1 MKKTAVILLSGGL
14 DSTTCIAIAKD
25 QGFDII
31 GLTINYGQKH
41 IFELESAKSIARYF
55 NIKNHSI
62 INIDLASFGGSS
74 LTSTNMKVPKNRR
87 TADINDIPSTY
98 VPARNTV
105 FLSIA
110 LARAET
116 INSFDIFIGVNAL
129 DYSGYPDCRPEF
141 ISEFEKLANLATK
154 EGIEKKGQ
162 YKIHTPLI
170 NLKKSEIIQKGMELN
185 VDYSMT
191 SSCYDPYENGNP
203 CGSCDACELRLKG
216 FKDAGKIDPLKYT

>member
-154 EGIEKKGQ
+154 ESIEKKGQ

-216 FKDAGKIDPLKYT
+216 FKDAGKIDPLKYA

>member
-14 DSTTCIAIAKD
+14 DSTTCVAIAKD

-74 LTSTNMKVPKNRR
+74 LTSKNMKVPKNRR

-154 EGIEKKGQ
+154 ESIEKKGQ

-170 NLKKSEIIQKGMELN
+170 HLKKSEIIQKGMELN
-185 VDYSMT
+185 VDYSIT

-216 FKDAGKIDPLKYT
+216 FKDAGKIDPLKYA

>member
-154 EGIEKKGQ
+154 ESIEKKGQ

-185 VDYSMT
+185 VDYSIT

-216 FKDAGKIDPLKYT
+216 FKDAGKIDPLKYA

>member
-14 DSTTCIAIAKD
+14 DSTTCVAIAKD

-185 VDYSMT
+185 IDYSMT

>member
-14 DSTTCIAIAKD
+14 DSTTCVAIAKA
-25 QGFDII
+25 QGFEPY

-41 IFELESAKSIARYF
+41 IFELEAAKSIASYF
-55 NIKNHSI
+55 DIKNHSI
-62 INIDLASFGGSS
+62 IDINLGSFEGSS
-74 LTSTNMKVPKNRR
+74 LTSKTMKVPKNRS
-87 TADINDIPSTY
+87 ADVNDIPSTY

-105 FLSIA
+105 LLSIA

-154 EGIEKKGQ
+154 EAVEKKGH

-170 NLKKSEIIQKGMELN
+170 SLSKSEIIQKGIALN

-191 SSCYDPYENGNP
+191 SSCYDPNIEGNP
-203 CGSCDACELRLKG
+203 CGECDACDLRLKG
-216 FKDAGKIDPLKYT
+216 FIEAGEKDPLNYI

>member
-14 DSTTCIAIAKD
+14 DSTTCLAIAKD

-154 EGIEKKGQ
+154 ESIEKKGQ

-170 NLKKSEIIQKGMELN
+170 HLKKSEIIQKGIELN

-216 FKDAGKIDPLKYT
+216 FKDAGKIDPLEYT

>member
-1 MKKTAVILLSGGL
+1 MKKTSVILLSGGL
-14 DSTTCIAIAKD
+14 DSTTCVAIAKD

-62 INIDLASFGGSS
+62 INIDLANFGGSS

-154 EGIEKKGQ
+154 GSIEKKGQ

-216 FKDAGKIDPLKYT
+216 FKDAGKIDPLEYT

>member
-14 DSTTCIAIAKD
+14 DSTTCLAIAKD

-154 EGIEKKGQ
+154 ESIEKKGQ

-170 NLKKSEIIQKGMELN
+170 HLKKSEIIQKGMELN

-216 FKDAGKIDPLKYT
+216 FKDAGKIDPLEYT

>member
-1 MKKTAVILLSGGL
+1 MKKRAVILFSGGL
-14 DSTTCIAIAKD
+14 DSTTCVAIAKD

-74 LTSTNMKVPKNRR
+74 LTSTNMNVPKNRR
-87 TADINDIPSTY
+87 AADINDIPSTY

>member
-14 DSTTCIAIAKD
+14 DSTTCVAIAKD

>member
-14 DSTTCIAIAKD
+14 DSTTCVAIAKA
-25 QGFDII
+25 QGFEPY

-41 IFELESAKSIARYF
+41 IFELEAAKSIASYF
-55 NIKNHSI
+55 DIKNHSI
-62 INIDLASFGGSS
+62 IDINLGSFGGSS
-74 LTSTNMKVPKNRR
+74 LTSKTMKVPKNRS
-87 TADINDIPSTY
+87 ADVNDIPSTY

-105 FLSIA
+105 LLSIA

-154 EGIEKKGQ
+154 EGVEKKGH

-170 NLKKSEIIQKGMELN
+170 SLSKSEIIQKGIALN

-191 SSCYDPYENGNP
+191 SSCYDPNIEGNP
-203 CGSCDACELRLKG
+203 CGECDACDLRLKG
-216 FKDAGKIDPLKYT
+216 FIEAGEKDPLNYI

>member
-1 MKKTAVILLSGGL
+1 MKKTSVILLSGGL
-14 DSTTCIAIAKD
+14 DSTTCLAIAKD

-154 EGIEKKGQ
+154 ESIEKKGQ

-170 NLKKSEIIQKGMELN
+170 HLKKSEIIQKGMELN

-216 FKDAGKIDPLKYT
+216 FKDAGKIDPLEYT

>member
-14 DSTTCIAIAKD
+14 DSTTCVAIAKD

-216 FKDAGKIDPLKYT
+216 FKDAGKIDPLEYT

>member
-14 DSTTCIAIAKD
+14 DSTTCVAIAKD
-25 QGFDII
+25 QGFELY

-41 IFELESAKSIARYF
+41 IFEIESAKLIANYN

-62 INIDLASFGGSS
+62 IDINLAHFGGSA
-74 LTSTNMKVPKNRR
+74 LTSDNMKVPKNRNVSN
-87 TADINDIPSTY
+87 INDIPATY

-116 INSFDIFIGVNAL
+116 TNSFDIFIGVNAL
-129 DYSGYPDCRPEF
+129 DYSGYPDCRPAF

-154 EGIEKKGQ
+154 KGVEKNSTNFLLLRIMFEVKWILQQGSILSNITHRR
-162 YKIHTPLI
+162 YRVIILSVLLKII
-170 NLKKSEIIQKGMELN
+170 
-185 VDYSMT
+185 
-191 SSCYDPYENGNP
+191 
-203 CGSCDACELRLKG
+203 
-216 FKDAGKIDPLKYT
+216 KIFMRWDFWKLVFLKYIKNREVY

>member
-14 DSTTCIAIAKD
+14 DSTTCVAIAKD
-25 QGFDII
+25 QGFELY

-41 IFELESAKSIARYF
+41 IFELESAKSIASYF
-55 NIKNHSI
+55 DIKNHSI
-62 INIDLASFGGSS
+62 IDINLAQFGGSA
-74 LTSTNMKVPKNRR
+74 LTSSMNVPKNRNVS
-87 TADINDIPSTY
+87 DMNDIPVTY

-116 INSFDIFIGVNAL
+116 INAFDIFIGVNAL
-129 DYSGYPDCRPEF
+129 DYSGYPDCRPAF

-154 EGIEKKGQ
+154 NGVEKKGE

-170 NLKKSEIIQKGMELN
+170 SLTKSEIITKGINLN
-185 VDYSMT
+185 VDYSIT
-191 SSCYDPYENGNP
+191 SSCYDPSDNGYP
-203 CGSCDACELRLKG
+203 CGLCDACQLRLKG
-216 FKDAGKIDPLKYT
+216 FKEAGLKDPLVYI

>member
-14 DSTTCIAIAKD
+14 DSTTCVAIAKD
-25 QGFDII
+25 QGFELY

-41 IFELESAKSIARYF
+41 IFELESAKSIASYF
-55 NIKNHSI
+55 DIKNHTI
-62 INIDLASFGGSS
+62 IDINLAQFGGSA
-74 LTSTNMKVPKNRR
+74 LTSSMNVPKNRNIS
-87 TADINDIPSTY
+87 DMNDIPVTY

-116 INSFDIFIGVNAL
+116 INAFDIFIGVNAL
-129 DYSGYPDCRPEF
+129 DYSGYPDCRPAF

-154 EGIEKKGQ
+154 NGVEKKGE

-170 NLKKSEIIQKGMELN
+170 SLTKSEIITKGIGLN
-185 VDYSMT
+185 VDYSIT
-191 SSCYDPYENGNP
+191 SSCYDPSDNGYP
-203 CGSCDACELRLKG
+203 CGLCDACQLRLKG
-216 FKDAGKIDPLKYT
+216 FKEAGLKDPLVYI